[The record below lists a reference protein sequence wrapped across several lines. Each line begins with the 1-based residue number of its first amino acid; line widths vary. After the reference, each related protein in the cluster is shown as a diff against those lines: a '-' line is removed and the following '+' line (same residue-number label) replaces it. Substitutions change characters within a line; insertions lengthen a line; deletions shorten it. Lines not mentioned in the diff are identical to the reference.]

1 VDVRADLSTP
11 AGAAEVF
18 AVVADLSSY
27 PKWLDIV
34 GRAEPTGEV
43 PGDAG
48 PAWLV
53 DLVGRVG
60 PLRRSKRL
68 RMVRSEHVAPNG
80 TAPGRIRFQRHDLDG
95 RSHSDWILDATVTQS
110 GAEGCRL
117 EVHLHYGGSL
127 WVPLLDRLLADE
139 IRSSRERL
147 AALVAS

>member
-1 VDVRADLSTP
+1 VDVRAELETG
-11 AGAAEVF
+11 AGAPGLFE
-18 AVVADLSSY
+18 VVADLSTY
-27 PKWLDIV
+27 PAWLDIV
-34 GRAEPTGEV
+34 GRVEPTAAGPDES
-43 PGDAG
+43 G

-68 RMVRSEHVAPNG
+68 RMVRTEHTPPGSA
-80 TAPGRIRFQRHDLDG
+80 TAGRIRFERHDLDG
-95 RSHSDWILDATVTQS
+95 RTHSDWVLNATVTAQDVGS
-110 GAEGCRL
+110 RL

-127 WVPLLDRLLADE
+127 WVPLLDRLLSDE